1 MVNACDT
8 LWRPDILMQM
18 LRKMAGL
25 VESNTGAKLL
35 PNSSFEGR
43 QRSNNVANFEH

>member
-1 MVNACDT
+1 MVNTCDT

-35 PNSSFEGR
+35 LNSSFEGR